1 MTRTRL
7 APIALLAAECLAG
20 AAGCVDLKEV
30 PVTGIT
36 SAYYKTGAGFESAV
50 NAMYTPLRTHW
61 ALERGATMTVFG
73 TDEFQKGSNGSYKFF
88 NDYTAQLTG
97 DVDIIQNLWRDFYQG
112 INTANTVIDVAP
124 TADLPDATRK
134 LRTGEA
140 QFVRALYYFTLV
152 RTYGDIPLSL
162 TPTAGVLTATK
173 RDPTAKVYDAIIADL
188 LAAEAALPDKA
199 AQYGRA
205 DRPAAQH
212 LLAEVYLTRAAPGDM
227 ALSAAQALA
236 VVNNPR
242 FHLLAN
248 YKDNYDIN
256 NEVNA
261 ETIWAIQNTADPLTN
276 GEAQGYGNKLHLY
289 FGFPYDLEPGMVRDI
304 ANDRPFRRF
313 RPTAWLLNLW
323 DRTKDGRYDAIFKIV
338 WISNNAASIPKDA
351 SGVPKFTVGD
361 TAVYFPGREYS
372 AAEKAATR
380 YKVYNPSEYGDA
392 IFPVLNKFLDP
403 TRTST
408 NQESGQRDLA
418 LMRLDNTYLML
429 AEALMRD
436 GKADQA
442 VQYVNAIRTRA
453 AKPGMAAAMQV
464 TAADLNI
471 DFILDERSRELA
483 GETMRWFDLTRTH
496 KLVERVQKY
505 NPGGA
510 ALVKACHELRPIPTN
525 EILLS
530 TGGMKQN
537 PCY

>member
-1 MTRTRL
+1 MTRTLL
-7 APIALLAAECLAG
+7 APLAAACLAG
-20 AAGCVDLKEV
+20 VAGCVNLTEV
-30 PVTGIT
+30 PITGIT
-36 SAYYKTGAGFESAV
+36 SAYYKTPQGFEAAV

-73 TDEFQKGSNGSYKFF
+73 TDEFQKGADGSYKFF

-97 DVDIIQNLWRDFYQG
+97 DVDFIQNFWRDFYVG
-112 INTANTVIDVAP
+112 VNTTNTVIDAAT
-124 TADLPDATRK
+124 TADVSDALRT

-140 QFVRALYYFTLV
+140 RFLRALYYFTLV
-152 RTYGDIPLSL
+152 RTFGDIPLNL
-162 TPTAGVLTATK
+162 KPTAGVVTATT
-173 RDPTAKVYDAIIADL
+173 REPVAKVYDAIIADL
-188 LAAEAALPDKA
+188 LAAETALPDKA

-212 LLAEVYLTRAAPGDM
+212 LLTEVYLTRAAPGDM
-227 ALSAAQALA
+227 ALAAAKALL

-242 FHLLAN
+242 FKLLTN

-256 NEVNA
+256 NEVNT

-276 GEAQGYGNKLHLY
+276 GEANGYGNKLHLY
-289 FGFPYDLEPGMVRDI
+289 FGYPYDLEPGMVRDI

-323 DRTKDGRYDAIFKIV
+323 DRTKDGRYDAIFKQV
-338 WISNNAASIPKDA
+338 WYANNAASIPKDA
-351 SGVPKFTVGD
+351 SGAPKFTVGD
-361 TAVYFPGREYS
+361 TAVFFPGREYT

-442 VQYVNAIRTRA
+442 LQYVNAIRTRA
-453 AKPGMAAAMQV
+453 ARPGQQAAMMV
-464 TAADLNI
+464 TAADLTI

-483 GETMRWFDLTRTH
+483 GETTRWFDLTRTH